1 MESRLSFQRA
11 TETARSLF
19 SSLPLVLGAVGIV
32 AALLVASP
40 SAAKPAWVK
49 GEVRLNLRAG
59 SGSEFKIIGSVT
71 TGDELDVLANTKS
84 WTRIKTAKGKIG
96 WIPAGYLEDEPPP
109 VLKLKKLETETAALR
124 TQLEEVRAEESRLR
138 ETNATL
144 SASDSGLKS
153 ELETLKLENLE
164 LRAGARY
171 QEWITGALI
180 LAIGMIV
187 GAIMHRRSANRRGSA
202 RIRL

>member
-1 MESRLSFQRA
+1 MKRLMPAAVHSTRA
-11 TETARSLF
+11 MLFTVSVIGATFLWLAATA
-19 SSLPLVLGAVGIV
+19 PT
-32 AALLVASP
+32 AS
-40 SAAKPAWVK
+40 AKPAWVK

-59 SGSEFKIIGSVT
+59 SGSEFKIIGSVR
-71 TGDELDVLANTKS
+71 TGDELDVLANTKD

-96 WIPAGYLEDEPPP
+96 WIPAGYLEEEPPP
-109 VLKLKKLETETAALR
+109 VLRLKKLEE
-124 TQLEEVRAEESRLR
+124 QSEVLQKELSAVRGEAMTLR

-144 SASDSGLKS
+144 SAADSGQKS
-153 ELETLKLENLE
+153 ELEALQLENLE